1 MRNFLSFQPID
12 YLVVGHITQDLT
24 PAGPVLG
31 GTAAY
36 AALTARNF
44 GLRVGIVTSYDPD
57 LRLPQLEGIPISA
70 RYATS
75 TTTFKNIQSEPNRI
89 QYVYNPAL
97 TLDVAIVPE
106 AWLETPIVHLG
117 PVLQEVDPRLAKS
130 FRQSFVGVT
139 PQGWLRS
146 ADENGRVRFSDW
158 PEARFVL
165 ESSNAAV
172 ISIEDVLGNESIIED
187 LVSSIR
193 VLAVTEGPGGVR
205 LYWNGDL
212 RSFRAPAVQEVD
224 ATGAGD
230 IFATAFF
237 IRYHQTRDPWE
248 AARFANLL
256 AAQSVTRYGLDA
268 IPTPDEIKSCLVEI
282 LP

>member
-1 MRNFLSFQPID
+1 MRSLSTFQPID
-12 YLVVGHITQDLT
+12 YLVIGHITQDLT

-36 AALTARNF
+36 AALTARSF

-106 AWLETPIVHLG
+106 AWLQTPIVHLG
-117 PVLQEVDPRLAKS
+117 PILQEVDPRLAKTFSRS
-130 FRQSFVGVT
+130 FIGVT
-139 PQGWLRS
+139 PQGWLRG
-146 ADENGRVRFSDW
+146 ADENGRVRFTDW
-158 PEARFVL
+158 PEARYVL

-172 ISIEDVLGNESIIED
+172 ISIEDVLGNESIIDD

-193 VLAVTEGPGGVR
+193 VLAVTEGPGCVR

-212 RSFRAPAVQEVD
+212 RSFKAPVVQEVD

-256 AAQSVTRYGLDA
+256 AAQSVTRRGLDS